1 MKPWLAWVAL
11 LALTLSAC
19 QHRPVRSPLAQ
30 WSPSSNY
37 DVRKP
42 RLIVLHA
49 TEMQSATAALAVLK
63 TQNASGRVSAHY
75 LIAESGR
82 IIQLVGDE
90 QRAWHAGAGRWH
102 GINDLNSVSIGIEL
116 DNDGSEAFAP
126 EQLRALIAL
135 LHDLCQRHGISKQ
148 AVIGHGDLAPT
159 RKRDPSAKFPWQ
171 QLYQAGFGIWY
182 AEPMP
187 EPPSGFDAVLALSA
201 IGYDT
206 RDLAAAVRAFHRHF
220 RAMETDA
227 EALDAIDAKI
237 LFQLSQASIGI
248 R

>member
-1 MKPWLAWVAL
+1 MTFRLAWLVLLVVA
-11 LALTLSAC
+11 LSAC
-19 QHRPVRSPLAQ
+19 QHRPVRSPLAE
-30 WSPSSNY
+30 WSPSSNF

-49 TEMQSATAALAVLK
+49 TEMSSATAALNVLK

-75 LIAESGR
+75 LIAESGH
-82 IIQLVGDE
+82 ITQLVGDE
-90 QRAWHAGAGRWH
+90 SRAWHAGAGRWQ

-116 DNDGSEAFAP
+116 DNDGNEAFAP
-126 EQLRALIAL
+126 EQIRALVTL
-135 LHDLCQRHGISKQ
+135 LADLCQRHGISKQ

-171 QLYQAGFGIWY
+171 QLAEAGFGLWY
-182 AEPMP
+182 PEILA
-187 EPPSGFDAVLALSA
+187 EPPSGFDAHLALAA

-220 RAMETDA
+220 RAMESDG

-237 LFQLSQASIGI
+237 LFQLSQNRINP
-248 R
+248 

>member
-1 MKPWLAWVAL
+1 MKPWLACSVLLL
-11 LALTLSAC
+11 LALSAC
-19 QHRPVRSPLAQ
+19 QHRPVRSPLAE
-30 WSPSSNY
+30 WSPSPNH

-49 TEMQSATAALAVLK
+49 TEMQSASAALKVLK

-75 LIAESGR
+75 LIAENGH
-82 IIQLVGDE
+82 ITQLVSDDR
-90 QRAWHAGAGRWH
+90 RAWHAGAGRWR

-126 EQLRALIAL
+126 EQMRALTAL
-135 LHDLCQRHGISKQ
+135 LDDLCQRHGISKQ

-171 QLYQAGFGIWY
+171 QLYQAGFGLWY
-182 AEPMP
+182 QEPLP
-187 EPPSGFDAVLALSA
+187 EPPVGFDAVMALAA

-206 RDLAAAVRAFHRHF
+206 RDLPAAVRAFHRHF

-227 EALDAIDAKI
+227 DALDAMDARI
-237 LFQLSQASIGI
+237 LFQLSLNSVTP
-248 R
+248 